1 MKAADAEAE
10 EGTSSREQGATSENA
25 ILFKNSC
32 TSCPRN
38 GLEGFLGYMQIFE
51 TFSETSGTFILQ
63 LN

>member
-32 TSCPRN
+32 TLCLRN
-38 GLEGFLGYMQIFE
+38 DLEGLRDPRLHATLRNLF
-51 TFSETSGTFILQ
+51 
-63 LN
+63 